1 LLTSGGLFNSVISF
15 PSEAMAKTKNPSG
28 LSTAVKPYL
37 AASAAASEQTMAL
50 PNYLQ
55 RTTHNK

>member
-1 LLTSGGLFNSVISF
+1 MHSSNGLFATSGGLGNSLISS
-15 PSEAMAKTKNPSG
+15 PSEATANTKKPSG

-50 PNYLQ
+50 PN
-55 RTTHNK
+55 